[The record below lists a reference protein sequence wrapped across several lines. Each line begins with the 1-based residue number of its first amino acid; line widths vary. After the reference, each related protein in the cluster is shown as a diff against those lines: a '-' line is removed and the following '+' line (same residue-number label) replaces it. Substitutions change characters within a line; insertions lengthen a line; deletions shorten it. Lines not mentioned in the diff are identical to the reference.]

1 MTILIYFF
9 LKKYLPTAK
18 NSGIGQPIKFI
29 ISRELMLVILYKYL
43 IYGTLITFWLLF
55 DQFE

>member
-1 MTILIYFF
+1 
-9 LKKYLPTAK
+9 LPTAK
-18 NSGIGQPIKFI
+18 NSGIEQPIKFI
-29 ISRELMLVILYKYL
+29 TSRELMLIILYKYL

>member
-1 MTILIYFF
+1 MLI
-9 LKKYLPTAK
+9 
-18 NSGIGQPIKFI
+18 
-29 ISRELMLVILYKYL
+29 ILYKYL